1 MRTDLQRIPG
11 VGPAM
16 EKRLVKLGFRSVAQ
30 LGGQT
35 AEEIYAR
42 DCALEGEALDRC
54 VLYVYRLAVYF
65 SEGGRESEQLKWW
78 NWKDEVPGR

>member
-1 MRTDLQRIPG
+1 MKTDLQLIPG

-16 EKRLVKLGFRSVAQ
+16 EKRLVKLGFRGVAQ
-30 LGGQT
+30 LRGQN

-42 DCALEGEALDRC
+42 DCALEGAALDRC

-65 SEGGRESEQLKWW
+65 SEGGREPEQLKWW

>member
-1 MRTDLQRIPG
+1 MKTDLQLIPG

-30 LGGQT
+30 LRGQN

-42 DCALEGEALDRC
+42 DCALEGAALDRC
-54 VLYVYRLAVYF
+54 VLYVYRLSVYF
-65 SEGGRESEQLKWW
+65 SEGGREPEQLKWW